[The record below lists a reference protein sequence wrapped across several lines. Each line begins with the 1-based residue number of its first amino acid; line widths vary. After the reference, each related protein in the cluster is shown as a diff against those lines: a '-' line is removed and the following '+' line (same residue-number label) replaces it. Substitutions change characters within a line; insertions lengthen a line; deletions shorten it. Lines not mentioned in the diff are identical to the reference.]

1 MSRLSIKNGKDKN
14 DMLKYY
20 LKEKTKR
27 GK

>member
-27 GK
+27 EK